1 MIFII
6 NLNLKMNNIYI
17 YNDYYYY
24 YYYYL
29 FIINNYSLLIIID
42 YFNLL

>member
-24 YYYYL
+24 YYYL